1 MYKNSIIIFGI
12 VIPLLIFAFIIG
24 ICWVLK
30 GKVTTVYEA
39 RVQQYNAV
47 QKSKLT
53 ANAIESQVVNQRDL
67 FKQWSEV
74 IEQDS
79 FTLLN
84 ENMKLLARKLPP
96 KEFHQPI
103 PERMIN
109 KIGFGTVTL
118 QNSKALK
125 FNLKANYRT
134 AQKALLELESRMPN
148 LQLQDLRID
157 PNTTT
162 DASMLNIQV
171 SYTAWEK

>member
-1 MYKNSIIIFGI
+1 MYKKPIIIFGI
-12 VIPLLIFAFIIG
+12 VIPLVIAASVVG

-30 GKVTTVYEA
+30 GKVSTIYEA
-39 RVQQYNAV
+39 RVQQYKTV
-47 QKSKLT
+47 QMSKLS
-53 ANAIESQVVNQRDL
+53 ANQIESQVIRQRDL

-84 ENMKLLARKLPP
+84 ANMKILAGKLPA
-96 KEFHQPI
+96 KEFKQPI
-103 PERMIN
+103 TERMIN
-109 KIGFGTVTL
+109 KIGFGTVSA

-125 FNLKANYRT
+125 FNIKGNYRT
-134 AQKALLELESRMPN
+134 AQKALLELETRMPN
-148 LQLQDLRID
+148 LQLQDLRMD

-162 DASMLNIQV
+162 DESILNIQV